1 MIKCYSKAPQMNG
14 HIAQPRRFFLG
25 WGWLAFLLA
34 AAALSG
40 GGIGAVVDRFGHAV
54 SGATAVRETASTK
67 FVMPDRVYLP
77 SVAPQDYNQ
86 ALDSMGLSPPER
98 RQMRSDIEARK
109 TRLLWLTLW
118 DWDTQTESGDT
129 ILITAGGYQ
138 RLFTLSSHRTRIA
151 IPEPRSGTIELR
163 GERSEDGIIAI
174 SFLTGSRPVAVPY
187 MRPGDTT
194 RLEIDTQ

>member
-1 MIKCYSKAPQMNG
+1 MNG
-14 HIAQPRRFFLG
+14 QIAHPHRLSLG

-40 GGIGAVVDRFGHAV
+40 GGIGAIVDRGIGYAS
-54 SGATAVRETASTK
+54 SGAPAVWETASTK

-77 SVAPQDYNQ
+77 GVAAQDYNQ

-98 RQMRSDIEARK
+98 RQIRDDIAARK
-109 TRLLWLTLW
+109 VRLLWLTLW

-129 ILITAGGYQ
+129 ILITAGDYQ
-138 RLFTLSSHRTRIA
+138 RRFTLSSHRTRIA
-151 IPEPRSGTIELR
+151 IPEPRSGIIELR

-174 SFLTGSRPVAVPY
+174 SFLTGNRPVAVPY
-187 MRPGDTT
+187 MRPGDTAK
-194 RLEIDTQ
+194 LEIDTQ

>member
-1 MIKCYSKAPQMNG
+1 MNG
-14 HIAQPRRFFLG
+14 HITQPRQLSLG

-40 GGIGAVVDRFGHAV
+40 GGIGAVVDRGIGYAA
-54 SGATAVRETASTK
+54 SGAPAVRETASTK

-77 SVAPQDYNQ
+77 GVAAQDYNQ

-109 TRLLWLTLW
+109 VRPLWLTLW

-129 ILITAGGYQ
+129 ILIIAGDYQ

-187 MRPGDTT
+187 MRPGDTAK
-194 RLEIDTQ
+194 LEIDTQ

>member
-1 MIKCYSKAPQMNG
+1 MNV
-14 HIAQPRRFFLG
+14 HTTQRRKLPLVG
-25 WGWLAFLLA
+25 GGLAFLLA

-40 GGIGAVVDRFGHAV
+40 GGIGAVVDRGIGYAA
-54 SGATAVRETASTK
+54 SGAPAVRETASTK

-77 SVAPQDYNQ
+77 GVAAQDYNQ

-109 TRLLWLTLW
+109 VRPVWLTLW

-129 ILITAGGYQ
+129 ILIIAGDYQ

-151 IPEPRSGTIELR
+151 IPEPRPGAHQRR
-163 GERSEDGIIAI
+163 GPR
-174 SFLTGSRPVAVPY
+174 
-187 MRPGDTT
+187 
-194 RLEIDTQ
+194 